1 MKKGRPLPVDLH
13 VGRRVRLRRLEIGV
27 SQQKL
32 AEHLGVSFQQVQ
44 KYEKGTNRIS
54 ASRLQQIAKFLDA
67 PASYFFEGMP
77 TDRQVGPN
85 EDYPRLVAFL
95 SSREGVALA
104 RSFLRV
110 KSGKV
115 RREMVELVES
125 IAALR
130 LAEPTRPLP
139 ENAPRLRLDPAPRSR
154 TLRAGR

>member
-1 MKKGRPLPVDLH
+1 MKKGRTQPADFH

-32 AEHLGVSFQQVQ
+32 GEHLGVSFQQVQ
-44 KYEKGTNRIS
+44 KYEKGINRIS
-54 ASRLQQIAKFLDA
+54 ASGLQQIAKLLDA
-67 PASYFFEGMP
+67 PVSYFFEG
-77 TDRQVGPN
+77 GPVDEQRGRN
-85 EDYPRLVAFL
+85 GDHARLTLFL

-125 IAALR
+125 IAA
-130 LAEPTRPLP
+130 AGG
-139 ENAPRLRLDPAPRSR
+139 
-154 TLRAGR
+154 RAK